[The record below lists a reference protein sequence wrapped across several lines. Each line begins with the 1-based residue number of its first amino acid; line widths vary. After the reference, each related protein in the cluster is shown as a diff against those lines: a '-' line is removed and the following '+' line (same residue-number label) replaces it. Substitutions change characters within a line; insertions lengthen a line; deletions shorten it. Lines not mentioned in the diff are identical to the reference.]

1 MGPDGGV
8 GAGMGRRGG
17 GVCGHLSISTSPHLL
32 GTSMAPLWQYDL
44 SAGSVEVCSA
54 GWCHHRTGK
63 TTQVIQ
69 PNLPPNA
76 HQLSSTPRG
85 CFTMPCRGFQ
95 LLPKAVRAAL
105 WGLPFVFS
113 HSTEHQCPPR
123 LLCSHHP
130 TAPHAPSPWQ
140 ARPRTPRCAESY
152 QGTQIIFYSSVQI
165 IYYIKITFLKN
176 EYFGNNSGSPAE
188 AFFKVP

>member
-44 SAGSVEVCSA
+44 SAGSAEVCSA

-85 CFTMPCRGFQ
+85 CFTMPCHGFW

-130 TAPHAPSPWQ
+130 TSQALHNPDALAAIRPDHFSSSPSSSSQ
-140 ARPRTPRCAESY
+140 AMQAVT
-152 QGTQIIFYSSVQI
+152 
-165 IYYIKITFLKN
+165 L
-176 EYFGNNSGSPAE
+176 YFSTCCSHTLALTISRHLLQCISQLRL
-188 AFFKVP
+188 